1 MSCHISLELC
11 CLFLLM
17 SLCTSDWAF
26 QGVDLAFFD
35 TLMRGAGA
43 MENNLSGETG
53 TWEDWETSVGI
64 RWRG

>member
-1 MSCHISLELC
+1 
-11 CLFLLM
+11 M

-43 MENNLSGETG
+43 MENNLSGEVG